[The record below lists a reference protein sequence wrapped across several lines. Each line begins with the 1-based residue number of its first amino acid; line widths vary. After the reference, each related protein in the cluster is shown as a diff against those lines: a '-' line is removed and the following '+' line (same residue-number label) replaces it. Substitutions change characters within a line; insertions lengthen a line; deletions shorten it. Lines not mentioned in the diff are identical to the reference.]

1 MVSES
6 MDKIAES
13 WSQEM
18 GADFAAIKGQQL
30 ILRLKQENRIKSIK
44 NSENSKI
51 RKNFFE
57 RI

>member
-1 MVSES
+1 

-18 GADFAAIKGQQL
+18 GDDLTAIKGQQL